1 MGYLSVIVTT
11 VSFFAF
17 TLVVASISY
26 AYTRRDR
33 MNTWDAYFLG
43 GRSLTAWV
51 IAGSIMLTNLSTE
64 HLIGLNG
71 DAFNHTIAVTAWETT
86 AALAM
91 VGTALYFMPRFLR
104 MGLSTIPEYLTG
116 RFDRTTGVIAAAA
129 FLFSY
134 VLAILPVVLLF
145 GASGIDSLFGLQET
159 FGVSQSQVIWLLVWG
174 VGTLGSLY
182 AIFGGLKAVAI
193 SDTINGMGFLVAGLL
208 VPLLAL
214 IQIGDGNPWNGLA
227 TVYFEERPKFDI
239 TGDEPGS
246 FLPFGVLFTGMV
258 VNQTFFW
265 CAGQA
270 ILQRGLGAKNLRE
283 SQKGILIASCFK
295 LLGPLIIV
303 LPGVI
308 AYHLYKDTL
317 GPEDYLLAYPTLVKA
332 VLPDWLG
339 GFFAAVMVG
348 AVLSTFNSVL
358 NSSATL
364 FCRDIYGAVL
374 RPQASQREFV
384 KAGRACSVV
393 LALAAMTIA
402 PMIDTS
408 GSLYNY
414 LQRINATFYGPILAV
429 ILLGMLYARVPA
441 FAAKAGLVG
450 GPILFFLLVFTFDDP
465 VQAFLQ
471 GLLGTQEDVHF
482 LHFLAIVFVLV
493 VGFMLLYTYFRP
505 ATRRYREPDSA
516 RVDMTPWR
524 HAKAMGVFVSVC
536 TIGCYVLLA
545 Q

>member
-1 MGYLSVIVTT
+1 MFVTT
-11 VSFFAF
+11 VSFFGF
-17 TLVVASISY
+17 TLLVAAISY

-33 MNTWDAYFLG
+33 MTTWDAYFLG

-51 IAGSIMLTNLSTE
+51 IAGSLMLTNLSTE

-104 MGLSTIPEYLTG
+104 MGLSTIPEYLAA
-116 RFDRTTGVIAAAA
+116 RYDRATGVIAATV

-159 FGVSQSQVIWLLVWG
+159 FGLSQSQVIWLLVWG

-193 SDTINGMGFLVAGLL
+193 SDTINGVGFLIAGLL

-214 IQIGDGNPWNGLA
+214 MQIGEGNPLSGLA
-227 TVYFEERPKFDI
+227 TVYTEERPKFDI

-258 VNQTFFW
+258 VNQIFFW
-265 CAGQA
+265 CAGQT
-270 ILQRGLGAKNLRE
+270 IIQRGLGAKNLKE
-283 SQKGILIASCFK
+283 GQKGMLIAACFK
-295 LLGPLIIV
+295 LLGPLLIV

-308 AYHLYKDTL
+308 AYHMFKDTL

-332 VLPDWLG
+332 VLPDWLS

-364 FCRDIYGAVL
+364 FCRDIYGAVM
-374 RPQASQREFV
+374 RPSASQREFV
-384 KAGRACSVV
+384 KAGRACSIV
-393 LALAAMTIA
+393 LALAAMLIA

-414 LQRINATFYGPILAV
+414 LQRINATFFGPMLAV
-429 ILLGMLYARVPA
+429 ILLGMLHGRISA
-441 FAAKAGLVG
+441 FAAKAGLAG
-450 GPILFFLLVFTFDDP
+450 GPVIFFLLVFTFDEP
-465 VQAFLQ
+465 VQSFLQ
-471 GLLGTQEDVHF
+471 GLLGTQDEVHF
-482 LHFLAIVFVLV
+482 LHFLAVVFVIV
-493 VGFMLLYTYFRP
+493 VGFMLVSSRVRP
-505 ATRRYREPDSA
+505 ASKVYAEPDA
-516 RVDMTPWR
+516 AKVDMTPWK

-536 TIGCYVLLA
+536 TIACYVLLA

>member
-1 MGYLSVIVTT
+1 MLVTS
-11 VSFFAF
+11 VSFLGF
-17 TLVVASISY
+17 TLLVAAISY

-33 MNTWDAYFLG
+33 MTTWDAYFLG

-51 IAGSIMLTNLSTE
+51 IAGSLMLTNLSTE

-91 VGTALYFMPRFLR
+91 VGTALYFLPRFLR
-104 MGLSTIPEYLTG
+104 MSLSTLPEYLAS
-116 RFDRTTGVIAAAA
+116 RYDKTTGVIAAAV

-145 GASGIDSLFGLQET
+145 GASGIDSLFGLQEA
-159 FGVSQSQVIWLLVWG
+159 FGLSQTQVVWLLVWG

-182 AIFGGLKAVAI
+182 AILGGLKAVAI
-193 SDTINGMGFLVAGLL
+193 SDTINGVGFLLAGLL

-214 IQIGDGNPWNGLA
+214 IQIGDGNPWAGLE
-227 TVYFEERPKFDI
+227 TVYVEERPKFDI
-239 TGDEPGS
+239 TGNEPGS

-258 VNQTFFW
+258 VNQIFFW
-265 CAGQA
+265 CAGQQ
-270 ILQRGLGAKNLRE
+270 IVQRGLGAKNLKE
-283 SQKGILIASCFK
+283 GQKGMLIAACFK
-295 LLGPLIIV
+295 LIGPLVIV

-308 AYHLYKDTL
+308 AYHMFKDTL

-332 VLPDWLG
+332 VLPDWLS

-364 FCRDIYGAVL
+364 FCRDIYGSVM
-374 RPQASQREFV
+374 RPEASQREFV
-384 KAGRACSVV
+384 FAGRACSIA
-393 LALAAMTIA
+393 LALAAMLIA

-414 LQRINATFYGPILAV
+414 LQRINATFFGPMLAV
-429 ILLGMLYARVPA
+429 ILLGMLSSRVSA

-465 VQAFLQ
+465 VQSFLG
-471 GLLGTQEDVHF
+471 GLFGTSDEIHF
-482 LHFLAIVFVLV
+482 LHFLAIVFVV
-493 VGFMLLYTYFRP
+493 VVAFMLVSSMLRP
-505 ATRRYREPDSA
+505 ARSRYVEPDEA
-516 RVDMTPWR
+516 RVDMTPWK
-524 HAKAMGVFVSVC
+524 HAKALGAFVCVC

>member
-1 MGYLSVIVTT
+1 VFVTT
-11 VSFFAF
+11 VSFLGF
-17 TLVVASISY
+17 TLLVAAISY

-33 MNTWDAYFLG
+33 MTTWDAYFLG

-51 IAGSIMLTNLSTE
+51 IAGSLMLTNLSTE

-104 MGLSTIPEYLTG
+104 MGLSTIPEYLAA
-116 RFDRTTGVIAAAA
+116 RYDRTTGVIAATV

-145 GASGIDSLFGLQET
+145 GASGIDSLFGLQDAFGLSET
-159 FGVSQSQVIWLLVWG
+159 QVIWLLVWG

-193 SDTINGMGFLVAGLL
+193 SDTINGVGFLIAGLL

-214 IQIGDGNPWNGLA
+214 IQIGDGNPWSGLT
-227 TVYFEERPKFDI
+227 TVYVEERPKFDI
-239 TGDEPGS
+239 TGNEPGS

-258 VNQTFFW
+258 VNQIFFW
-265 CAGQA
+265 CAGQT
-270 ILQRGLGAKNLRE
+270 IIQRGLGAKNLKE
-283 SQKGILIASCFK
+283 GQKGMLIAACFK
-295 LLGPLIIV
+295 LLGPLVIV

-308 AYHLYKDTL
+308 AYHMFQDTL

-364 FCRDIYGAVL
+364 FCRDIFGAVM
-374 RPQASQREFV
+374 RPQATSRELV
-384 KAGRACSVV
+384 KAGRACSIA
-393 LALAAMTIA
+393 LALVAMLIA

-414 LQRINATFYGPILAV
+414 LQRINATFFGPMLAV
-429 ILLGMLYARVPA
+429 ILLGMLYRRISA
-441 FAAKAGLVG
+441 FAAKASLAG
-450 GPILFFLLVFTFDDP
+450 GPVLFFLMVFTFDKP

-471 GLLGTQEDVHF
+471 GLFGTQDEVHF
-482 LHFLAIVFVLV
+482 LHFLAIVFVVV
-493 VGFMLLYTYFRP
+493 VGFMVLSSRIRP
-505 ATRRYREPDSA
+505 AARLYDEPDA
-516 RVDMTPWR
+516 AQVDMTPWK

>member
-1 MGYLSVIVTT
+1 MLVTIT
-11 VSFFAF
+11 SFLGF
-17 TLVVASISY
+17 TLLVAAISY
-26 AYTRRDR
+26 ARTRHDR
-33 MNTWDAYFLG
+33 MITWDAYFLG
-43 GRSLTAWV
+43 GRSLTGWV
-51 IAGSIMLTNLSTE
+51 IAGSLMLTNLSTE

-91 VGTALYFMPRFLR
+91 VGTALYFLPRFLR
-104 MGLSTIPEYLTG
+104 MGLSTIPEYLAS
-116 RFDRTTGVIAAAA
+116 RYDRGTGVIAASL

-159 FGVSQSQVIWLLVWG
+159 FGLSQAQVTWLVVWG

-193 SDTINGMGFLVAGLL
+193 SDTVNGVGFLIAGLL

-214 IQIGDGNPWNGLA
+214 IQIGEGNPLSGLA
-227 TVYFEERPKFDI
+227 TVYVAEQPKFDI

-258 VNQTFFW
+258 VNQIFFW
-265 CAGQA
+265 CAGQQ
-270 ILQRGLGAKNLRE
+270 ILQRGLGAKNLKE
-283 SQKGILIASCFK
+283 GQKGMLIAACFK
-295 LLGPLIIV
+295 LLGPLVIV

-308 AYHLYKDTL
+308 AYHMFKDTL
-317 GPEDYLLAYPTLVKA
+317 GPEDYMLAYPTLVKA
-332 VLPDWLG
+332 VLPDWLA

-364 FCRDIYGAVL
+364 FCRDIYGAII
-374 RPQASQREFV
+374 RPDASQRQFV
-384 KAGRACSVV
+384 VAGRTCSVV
-393 LALAAMTIA
+393 LAIGAMLIA
-402 PMIDTS
+402 PMLDTS

-414 LQRINATFYGPILAV
+414 LQRINATVFGPMLAV
-429 ILLGMLYARVPA
+429 ILLGMLYPKVSA
-441 FAAKAGLVG
+441 FSAKASLVG
-450 GPILFFLLVFTFDDP
+450 GPVLFFLLVFTFDGP

-471 GLLGTQEDVHF
+471 GLFGIGDEIHF
-482 LHFLAIVFVLV
+482 LHFLGLVFVV
-493 VGFMLLYTYFRP
+493 VVAFMLAASRFRP
-505 ATRRYREPDSA
+505 AQSRHQELAAA

-524 HAKAMGVFVSVC
+524 HAKAMGGFVC
-536 TIGCYVLLA
+536 FATIACYVLLA

>member
-1 MGYLSVIVTT
+1 MFVTT
-11 VSFFAF
+11 ASFLGFTALVAGVS
-17 TLVVASISY
+17 Y
-26 AYTRRDR
+26 WYTRRDR
-33 MNTWDAYFLG
+33 MTTWDAYFLG
-43 GRSLTAWV
+43 GRSLTGWV
-51 IAGSIMLTNLSTE
+51 IAGSLMLTNLSTE

-91 VGTALYFMPRFLR
+91 VATALYFLPRFLR
-104 MGLSTIPEYLTG
+104 MGLSTIPEYLAL
-116 RFDRTTGVIAAAA
+116 RYDRLTGVIAATA

-145 GASGIDSLFGLQET
+145 GASGIDSLFGLRDA
-159 FGVSQSQVIWLLVWG
+159 FGLSSSEVTWLLVWG

-193 SDTINGMGFLVAGLL
+193 SDTVNGVGFLVAGLL
-208 VPLLAL
+208 VPVLAL
-214 IQIGDGNPWNGLA
+214 IQIGDGNPWTGLS
-227 TVYFEERPKFDI
+227 TVYVEQRAKFDI

-265 CAGQA
+265 CAGQS
-270 ILQRGLGAKNLRE
+270 IMQRGLGAKSLKE
-283 SQKGILIASCFK
+283 GQKGVLLAACFK
-295 LLGPLIIV
+295 LLGPLVIV

-308 AYHLYKDTL
+308 AYHLFQDTL
-317 GPEDYLLAYPTLVKA
+317 GPEDYLLAYPTLVNA
-332 VLPDWLG
+332 VLPNWLN

-374 RPQASQREFV
+374 RPNASQREAV
-384 KAGRACSVV
+384 AAGRACSVA
-393 LALAAMTIA
+393 LALAAMSIA
-402 PMIDTS
+402 PMIDTA

-414 LQRINATFYGPILAV
+414 LQRINATFFGPMLAV
-429 ILLGMLYARVPA
+429 ILLGMLHRRFTAMS
-441 FAAKAGLVG
+441 AKISLTG
-450 GPILFFLLVFTFDDP
+450 GPALFFLLVFTFEAE
-465 VQAFLQ
+465 VQGFLQ
-471 GLLGTQEDVHF
+471 GLFGVQDQIHF
-482 LHFLAIVFVLV
+482 LHFLALVFVVV
-493 VGFMLLYTYFRP
+493 VGFMALASWLRP
-505 ATRRYREPDSA
+505 AASGYVEPDA
-516 RVDMTPWR
+516 AKVDMRPWR
-524 HAKAMGVFVSVC
+524 YAKAMGLLVCVC
-536 TIGCYVLLA
+536 TIGCYALLA